1 MFFIFSSAPVAS
13 VLVVQF
19 SQRAVIIVGGLLTA
33 SGMILASLDL
43 SLPWLYLTMGVL
55 QGNALRTFSKLR
67 RIAVVLTHMFS
78 LMNAKLNLSSNE
90 TCVGHSVMVL

>member
-1 MFFIFSSAPVAS
+1 M
-13 VLVVQF
+13 LVVQF

-33 SGMILASLDL
+33 SGMILSSLDL
-43 SLPWLYLTMGVL
+43 SLPWLYLTMGIL
-55 QGNALRTFSKLR
+55 QGNPLRTFSKLR

-78 LMNAKLNLSSNE
+78 LTNAKLNLPSIE